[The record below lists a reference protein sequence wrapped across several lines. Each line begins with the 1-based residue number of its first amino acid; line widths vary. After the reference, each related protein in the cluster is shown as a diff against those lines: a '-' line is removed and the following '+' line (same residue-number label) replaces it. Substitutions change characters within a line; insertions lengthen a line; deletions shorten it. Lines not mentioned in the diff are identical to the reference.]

1 MDCFKSVCALCMLS
15 RLREPSGP
23 VIITGIGVSVIGTFM
38 CNPPVDDARLEPDPV
53 VKELLDASR

>member
-1 MDCFKSVCALCMLS
+1 MSVCILSMLS

-23 VIITGIGVSVIGTFM
+23 VIITGIAVSVVIGTFM
-38 CNPPVDDARLEPDPV
+38 CKPPVDDAKLEPDPV